1 MKPFVEPIY
10 VTRPMLPPLQ
20 EVENKLKE
28 IWGDRWLTN
37 CGKQHALLENALSV
51 KLKVPYLSL
60 FNNCTT
66 ALMVACSALRLAGEV
81 ITTPFTFAATPHVL
95 TWNNIKPVF
104 CDIDPI
110 TMNIDT
116 NKIEQMIT
124 PKTTA
129 ILAVHVFGIPC
140 DVERIQQI
148 ADFYGLK
155 VIYDAAHA
163 FGVEINGRGI
173 GTYGDVSA
181 MSFHATK
188 LYHTIEGGAVMHNSK
203 CLKSRID
210 FLKNFGIK
218 DEEHVVM
225 PGINGKMN
233 EIQAAMGLI
242 NLAYVD
248 SEINKRE
255 KLVNIYREELSS
267 IEGLVLPTVLP
278 NVKSNNQYFVI
289 RISEKLFG
297 VSRDYVYEKLKEFNV
312 YSRKYFYPLCSDY
325 TCYRQL
331 SSSSAENLPCAT
343 IIGTEC
349 LALPLYGELSE
360 ESVRKICHIIKN
372 IPKGRL
378 LL

>member
-1 MKPFVEPIY
+1 
-10 VTRPMLPPLQ
+10 
-20 EVENKLKE
+20 
-28 IWGDRWLTN
+28 
-37 CGKQHALLENALSV
+37 
-51 KLKVPYLSL
+51 
-60 FNNCTT
+60 
-66 ALMVACSALRLAGEV
+66 
-81 ITTPFTFAATPHVL
+81 
-95 TWNNIKPVF
+95 
-104 CDIDPI
+104 
-110 TMNIDT
+110 
-116 NKIEQMIT
+116 
-124 PKTTA
+124 
-129 ILAVHVFGIPC
+129 
-140 DVERIQQI
+140 
-148 ADFYGLK
+148 
-155 VIYDAAHA
+155 
-163 FGVEINGRGI
+163 
-173 GTYGDVSA
+173 
-181 MSFHATK
+181 
-188 LYHTIEGGAVMHNSK
+188 MHNSK

-233 EIQAAMGLI
+233 EVQAAMGLI
-242 NLAYVD
+242 NLTYVD
-248 SEINKRE
+248 SEMSKRE
-255 KLVNIYREELSS
+255 NLVNIYREELSS

-278 NVKSNNQYFVI
+278 NVKSNNQYFVV